1 MRKVKYLVAA
11 LLLMGAT
18 TTFTSCIDNDEPAG
32 ITDLRGAKAELLRAK
47 AAVELA
53 NAAFVEAQTQEKL
66 VLVERQKLW
75 NERIALNNQLKEA
88 ENAYKIDS
96 INALLERNQLLW
108 DAHLLKHQEILAKAQ
123 KAYNDAMEALKLS
136 EEFLSQDVLDVLKQV
151 QDQFEWAYNALY
163 GDPDDA
169 NDKGAKGEM
178 EDAYDLYESVV
189 ANPDNYIDEAK
200 LNNTVAM
207 LTATRDSL
215 QAIQDAKKDALAVLL
230 ASDEYTA
237 WENLREVY
245 NAKKDS
251 LERVEADKTNQILK
265 IAAENKGLI
274 DNLKTVKQNVEDVT
288 TAKVAESDSTV
299 TLNVGNIK
307 NPDVYRSN
315 VDFTGKGYVIYDAA
329 KGEFKA
335 SFTNDKVLDLW
346 VNPNSDS
353 DKSDCTVLGDYEEY
367 QYRALLND
375 VAGFADQKNSQYYNF
390 VKDIDDAVK
399 ALEAAKEK
407 VSENVVA
414 NDDANAEDVK
424 KRVEEAKKAS
434 DASIKAW
441 EDAVATYL
449 ADRNGGYGK
458 DEFEDDSDD
467 AQAFLTALANYGST
481 AADDNSSDKIV
492 VTTLYNQFMEIYNKW
507 ISYGFDGAK
516 DLKISTAK
524 DFLTT
529 LNGNVANIPMPVE
542 DEVSFSNYDNVVE
555 TAKDAFGGYEGYGD
569 EKHTLLI
576 LVQPAEDDA
585 MLTGGAYKTYLDLKE
600 DYEDLLKDVEVIEAY
615 DEAIKKVTAWKT
627 TLANARAAYLEKHE
641 DLLASFTVAQK
652 EVTDKIDTPIIAVGY
667 EATKTALD
675 TVVRILEDAIESGAT
690 SGDQINS
697 FNTLVNKLRNEI
709 GYLKGEY
716 KENALGEYEYVE
728 ESTGLYKAIEDAE
741 DNLLSAEKMLE
752 MYKAG
757 TLKEQYVIEW
767 AEKQLE
773 AAKQDY
779 NKAVE
784 RLNYWSAKL
793 EEMMEKIY
801 NNEEVTT
808 PDTPDTTPD
817 ETPEETPAE

>member
-32 ITDLRGAKAELLRAK
+32 ITELRGAKAELLKAK

-53 NAAFVEAQTQEKL
+53 NAAFVDAQTQEKL
-66 VLVERQKLW
+66 ALAEKQNLL
-75 NERIALNNQLKEA
+75 NERIKLNNQLLEA
-88 ENAYKIDS
+88 TNAFKIDS
-96 INALLERNQLLW
+96 INAALERNKLYWEKL
-108 DAHLLKHQEILAKAQ
+108 LLKQQESLAKAQ
-123 KAYNDAMEALKLS
+123 KAYEDAMEALELS
-136 EEFLSQDVLDVLKQV
+136 KEFLSQDVLNVLKDV
-151 QDQFEWAYNALY
+151 QNQFDWAYAELY
-163 GDPDDA
+163 GTDGQS
-169 NDKGAKGEM
+169 GAKAEM
-178 EDAYDLYESVV
+178 ETAYDTYEGVMV
-189 ANPDNYIDEAK
+189 NPANYIDEAK

-215 QAIQDAKKDALAVLL
+215 QAIQNAKKDALAVLL

-251 LERVEADKTNQILK
+251 LELVAADKTNQILK

-274 DNLKTVKQNVEDVT
+274 DNLKTVKQNVENVT

-307 NPDVYRSN
+307 NPDVYRDN
-315 VDFTGKGYVIYDAA
+315 VDFAGKGYVIYDAE

-353 DKSDCTVLGDYEEY
+353 DKSDCAVLGDYEGY
-367 QYRALLND
+367 QYRARLND

-434 DASIKAW
+434 DTSIKAW

-458 DEFEDDSDD
+458 DEFEDDSKD
-467 AQAFLTALANYGST
+467 AEAFLTALANYGPA

-507 ISYGFDGAK
+507 ISYGFDRAK

-529 LNGNVANIPMPVE
+529 LSGNVANIPMPVE

-555 TAKDAFGGYEGYGD
+555 TAKDAFGGYDGYGD

-585 MLTGGAYKTYLDLKE
+585 MLTGGAYKTYLDLKK
-600 DYEDLLKDVEVIEAY
+600 DYEDLLKDVDVIEAY

-641 DLLASFTVAQK
+641 DLLASFTAAQK

-675 TVVRILEDAIESGAT
+675 TVGRILEDAIESGST

-697 FNTLVNKLRNEI
+697 FNTLVDKLRNEI

-716 KENALGEYEYVE
+716 KDGTSGELGYVE

-773 AAKQDY
+773 AAKQNYD
-779 NKAVE
+779 KAVE
-784 RLNYWSAKL
+784 RFNYWSAKL

-808 PDTPDTTPD
+808 PDTTPDTTPE